1 VRFFPLSE
9 RDDAVTKPEEGDDF
23 SAAIPVEEIRAYEV
37 AAVPAPVNLAQGLPL
52 PIRVVE
58 HVRVKTED
66 GWQNL

>member
-1 VRFFPLSE
+1 MRFFPTSE
-9 RDDAVTKPEEGDDF
+9 SDRVTKPEEGDDF
-23 SAAIPVEEIRAYEV
+23 SAAIPVEEIRAYEA
-37 AAVPAPVNLAQGLPL
+37 AAVPAPANLAQGLPL